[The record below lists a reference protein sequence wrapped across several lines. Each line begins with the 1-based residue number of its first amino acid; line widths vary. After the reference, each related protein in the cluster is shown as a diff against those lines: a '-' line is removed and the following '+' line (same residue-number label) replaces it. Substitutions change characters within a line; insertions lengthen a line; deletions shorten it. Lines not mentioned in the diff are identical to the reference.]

1 MVRLLL
7 DTCALSELQK
17 PQPNQNVINSI
28 RGYGSRANR
37 RLIDRTC
44 QSGGMARGYSRDLR
58 EKLLAMVDSGL
69 SVAEVARR
77 TKVSQCSIFRWH
89 HTVVS
94 GQSLEPG
101 HSPGGPRKI
110 GPEVEHLLRA
120 QVAAM
125 PDATLAEHCA
135 AWTEAGQTQV
145 SVTTMGRALARLGL
159 PLKKRP

>member
-1 MVRLLL
+1 
-7 DTCALSELQK
+7 
-17 PQPNQNVINSI
+17 
-28 RGYGSRANR
+28 
-37 RLIDRTC
+37 
-44 QSGGMARGYSRDLR
+44 
-58 EKLLAMVDSGL
+58 MVDSGI

-77 TKVSQCSIFRWH
+77 TKVSQSSIFRWQ
-89 HTVVS
+89 HTVGS

-101 HSPGGPRKI
+101 RSPGGPRKI
-110 GPEVEHLLRA
+110 GPEDEDLLRT

-145 SVTTMGRALARLGL
+145 SITTMGRALAQLGL